1 MKYVMIKYSLNGSIA
16 CSENNIP
23 AFVPFSCLITKNVE
37 TLRQVEPITVA
48 FPELSEAKIKDV
60 RRLYKYIK
68 QEDVDWIDLMIN
80 ERNLTV

>member
-1 MKYVMIKYSLNGSIA
+1 MKYVMIKYNLNGSIA
-16 CSENNIP
+16 CSENYIP
-23 AFVPFSCLITKNVE
+23 AFVPFSYLITKNVE

-60 RRLYKYIK
+60 RSLYKYIK